1 MILEELAY
9 MQTVLY
15 AGDFAAEHFIFQ
27 SWMVFRRI
35 SLAVYPAAIYA
46 AIIPAIFI
54 MS

>member
-1 MILEELAY
+1 MILEELA
-9 MQTVLY
+9 LY
-15 AGDFAAEHFIFQ
+15 ADCSLCRGLAEHFIFQ

-46 AIIPAIFI
+46 AIIPAKFI